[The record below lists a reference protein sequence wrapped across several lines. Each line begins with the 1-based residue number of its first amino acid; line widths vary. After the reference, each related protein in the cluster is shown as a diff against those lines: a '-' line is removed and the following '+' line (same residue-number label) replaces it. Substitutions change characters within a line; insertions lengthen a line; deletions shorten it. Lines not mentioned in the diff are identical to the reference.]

1 MIVLFY
7 TCWHGHLLLGVLL
20 AMFLS
25 CDYYITGKIVNFY
38 CGYLVKRKLPT
49 FVSNQYTGIVS
60 SQLSTPETDLY
71 VVYLL
76 TWSPNN
82 WGFAG
87 HVTILRLYHTWKY
100 CQLLLRLSHKEKM
113 TDFCIYP
120 IHRACMFTIIHPG
133 NWSFCCILSDMVTQ
147 YLGLCWPICNLAT
160 IPYPESLST
169 FIVVIS

>member
-1 MIVLFY
+1 MDFNFIIQCGECPLFSCHCNYPYRKLSEFLYVHDYSFRNMIVLFY

-49 FVSNQYTGIVS
+49 FVSNQYTGLVS

-71 VVYLL
+71 FVYLL
-76 TWSPNN
+76 TLSPNN

-87 HVTILRLYHTWKY
+87 HVAI
-100 CQLLLRLSHKEKM
+100 LRLSHTWKACRLSLWLYHKEKI
-113 TDFCIYP
+113 TNFCINP
-120 IHRACMFTIIHPG
+120 IHRDFK
-133 NWSFCCILSDMVTQ
+133 
-147 YLGLCWPICNLAT
+147 
-160 IPYPESLST
+160 
-169 FIVVIS
+169 